1 MSASAEEPISA
12 GRAAVAPA
20 HLIPLALAIVAEA
33 AWLSVVAGLVQE
45 FSLRLPT
52 IGIVVMAP
60 FVLAGVVAAR
70 ALATRLGGS
79 WPNAALGLSLAGGAV
94 GWLIAPEARAALAA
108 DGIWAAIAA
117 HPGGWIAA
125 LAVLRGFAHARVPL
139 SESTLAHLLAFGIP
153 GVALA
158 AIAGGMIAEPWR
170 GRFLDDALVAAI
182 AFAISASLCLAL
194 VRLSEIGVD
203 GGFDWRRNPSWVAL
217 LVVLVA
223 ATAIIAVPIA
233 IAVAPL
239 VALAVGAS
247 IGPILVVGV
256 IIGFEMRTVRIIGI
270 FLVAGVVIGSILS
283 LLGGQPVP
291 APHSGGG
298 GTPAAVAPPPAADLI
313 AWAGLVVIVAVI
325 AIVILA
331 RLWMRRPPDVDDAVR
346 EERSIDRGERST
358 RTRRPS
364 PRRRRAPTD
373 AITAY
378 VRLVEDLAGRPTF
391 RRQPAE
397 TPAEHARR
405 VRRTGRSA
413 LALDLLAADYELA
426 RFAERDLTPS
436 EDRRAIGRWQALRRR
451 LIERPDAP

>member
-1 MSASAEEPISA
+1 MNASIA
-12 GRAAVAPA
+12 GRRAIAPA
-20 HLIPLALAIVAEA
+20 HLIPLALAVVAEA
-33 AWLSVVAGLVQE
+33 AWLTVVAGLIQE

-52 IGIVVMAP
+52 IGIVTMGA

-70 ALATRLGGS
+70 VFATRLGGA

-94 GWLIAPEARAALAA
+94 GWLLAPEARAALAS
-108 DGIWAAIAA
+108 DGPVAAIAA

-139 SESTLAHLLAFGIP
+139 SEATLAHLLAFGIP

-170 GRFLDDALVAAI
+170 GRFLDDALISAI
-182 AFAISASLCLAL
+182 AFAICASLCLAL

-203 GGFDWRRNPSWVAL
+203 SGFDWRRNPSWVAL

-223 ATAIIAVPIA
+223 TTAVIAVPLA
-233 IAVAPL
+233 IAVAPF

-256 IIGFEMRTVRIIGI
+256 IIGFDLRTVRIIGA
-270 FLVAGVVIGSILS
+270 FLVIGVLVGSILS
-283 LLGGQPVP
+283 LLGARPVP
-291 APHSGGG
+291 APGSIGG
-298 GTPAAVAPPPAADLI
+298 GTPSAVAQPPAADLI

-331 RLWMRRPPDVDDAVR
+331 RLWMRRPPDFDDAVR
-346 EERSIDRGERST
+346 EERSIDRGQRST
-358 RTRRPS
+358 RSRRPS

-378 VRLVEDLAGRPTF
+378 VRLVEDLAERPSF
-391 RRQPAE
+391 RREPAE

-405 VRRTGRSA
+405 MRRTGRSA

-426 RFAERDLTPS
+426 RFAERDLSPI

-451 LIERPDAP
+451 LVERPDAP